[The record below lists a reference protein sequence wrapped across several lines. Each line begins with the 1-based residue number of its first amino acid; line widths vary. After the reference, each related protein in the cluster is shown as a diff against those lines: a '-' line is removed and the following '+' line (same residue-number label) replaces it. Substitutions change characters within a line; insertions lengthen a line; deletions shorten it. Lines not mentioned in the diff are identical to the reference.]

1 MAAPNTT
8 GSPPSEKRSA
18 RSLAGLLKTKEAI
31 VAIVAIIGA
40 SVTLVGWTGK
50 AIDKIRGHDEPS
62 IPKGTLE
69 VEKQHIVPGGRLAE
83 FSADG
88 NVEGV
93 SGKVCVLRWQG
104 YDGTNDAPLPKRF
117 SGSKDI
123 RLNARVCVVHETF
136 RIPAPATAG
145 SLYVEVTL
153 FDGAGNRL
161 AKAAKSETLELAQP

>member
-8 GSPPSEKRSA
+8 DSPPSGKRSA
-18 RSLAGLLKTKEAI
+18 RSLAGLLKTKEAM

-50 AIDKIRGHDEPS
+50 AIDRVRGNDEPS

-93 SGKVCVLRWQG
+93 GGKVCTLRWQG
-104 YDGTNDAPLPKRF
+104 FDGTNDAPLPKRF

-123 RLNARVCVVHETF
+123 PLNARVCVVHETF
-136 RIPAPATAG
+136 RIAAPATAA

-153 FDGAGNRL
+153 FDGAGHRL
-161 AKAAKSETLELAQP
+161 AKAAKSEPLELAQP